1 MKRRLSIGVLH
12 TRPRYVLVKAS
23 NKIRIFGTQNNILT
37 QHSPQIDHATI
48 IIEKF
53 TYSCIKL
60 SVLFFYRRI
69 FAQRKSFR
77 IANSILIGLITLWGL
92 LFFFIQAVLE
102 SDKTRISQEWLL
114 LWFGIT
120 DVLGDVAV
128 LALPYPCIRK
138 LQMSKRTKVGLTFIF
153 LLGTL

>member
-1 MKRRLSIGVLH
+1 M
-12 TRPRYVLVKAS
+12 
-23 NKIRIFGTQNNILT
+23 
-37 QHSPQIDHATI
+37 
-48 IIEKF
+48 EKF

-60 SVLFFYRRI
+60 CVLFFYRCI

-77 IANSILIGLITLWGL
+77 IVNSILIGLIALWGL
-92 LFFFIQAVLE
+92 LFLVIQVVLE